1 MRPIRTK
8 KDHKTAL
15 ARLEELW
22 PEGQKFKSQELADE
36 FEVLSILIDAY
47 EAKVTPIDPPSPIEA
62 IRFEM
67 DAHGLNNTQL
77 AEKMGVTTARAG
89 EVLAGK
95 RSLSIA
101 MIRNLV
107 ANLGMDASV
116 LIGTIDHSDA
126 A

>member
-8 KDHKTAL
+8 KDHKAAL
-15 ARLEELW
+15 KRLEEIW
-22 PEGQKFKSQELADE
+22 PDGQKFESQELADE

-47 EAKVTPIDPPSPIEA
+47 EARTTPIGAPSPIDA

-67 DAHGLNNTQL
+67 EAHGLNNTQL
-77 AEKMGVTTARAG
+77 AEKMGVSVARAG
-89 EVLAGK
+89 EVLSGK
-95 RSLSIA
+95 RGLSVS

-107 ANLGMDASV
+107 VNLDMDAGV
-116 LIGTIDHSDA
+116 LIGAETHA

>member
-8 KDHKTAL
+8 KDHKAAL
-15 ARLEELW
+15 ARLEEIW
-22 PEGQKFKSQELADE
+22 PEGQRFESQELADE
-36 FEVLSILIDAY
+36 FEVLTILIEAY
-47 EAKVTPIDPPSPIEA
+47 ESRTFPIDRPSPIEA

-67 DAHGLNNTQL
+67 ESHGLNNTQL
-77 AEKMGVTTARAG
+77 AEKMGVSTARAG
-89 EVLAGK
+89 EVLSGK
-95 RSLSIA
+95 RGLSIT

-116 LIGTIDHSDA
+116 LIGTDSNA